1 MRLVATLVC
10 LLASPALAQQS
21 SQAPETTES
30 FGSWTVRCVGQETE
44 KSCEAV
50 LTVSGQGG
58 LIAQIAFGRPDV
70 AKEAVMA
77 ARTPLGVHVASPLA
91 LALQGEGGTIVSA
104 AFSTCLPA
112 GCLAQARVS
121 DAELDAFGAGETA
134 TIEFTERTGR
144 KVRVNIPLGGLG
156 DALQRLSCG
165 KAACEPVE

>member
-1 MRLVATLVC
+1 MRLVTALVC
-10 LLASPALAQQS
+10 LFGSPALAQQS
-21 SQAPETTES
+21 SQAPETTEI

-58 LIAQIAFGRPDV
+58 LIAQIAFGRPDA

-91 LALQGEGGTIVSA
+91 LQSEGGTTVSA

-112 GCLAQARVS
+112 GCLAQTKVS
-121 DAELDAFGAGETA
+121 DAELDAFKAGETA
-134 TIEFTERTGR
+134 IIEFAERTGR

-156 DALQRLSCG
+156 DALQRLSCED
-165 KAACEPVE
+165 AACEPVE